1 MLKINL
7 VDMLKRECNISKSGV
22 YIGIFFKIYLIDVL
36 N

>member
-7 VDMLKRECNISKSGV
+7 VDMLKKECNVSKRGV
-22 YIGIFFKIYLIDVL
+22 CTSIFLKIYLIDVL